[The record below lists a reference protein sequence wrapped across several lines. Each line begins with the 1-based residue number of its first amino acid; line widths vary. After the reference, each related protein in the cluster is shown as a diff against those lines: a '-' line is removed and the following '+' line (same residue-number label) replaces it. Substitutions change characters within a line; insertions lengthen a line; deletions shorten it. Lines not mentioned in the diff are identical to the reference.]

1 MFLPRITHVAAWT
14 IPAGGLWMITEQV
27 AASQNYTS
35 IAIPHE
41 IATAATRYQLF
52 RELEAEHLAVM
63 ARQNLLVDWTPEVR
77 ATVLAAREYVKDA
90 REARVRFREHVRAFV
105 LGYRSVREPLPQV
118 LRHTRSMLQGL
129 ERIGAIRDDQGWLE
143 AEVLE
148 WAIEEFENV
157 S

>member
-1 MFLPRITHVAAWT
+1 MISQPVAAAQSFNPT
-14 IPAGGLWMITEQV
+14 T
-27 AASQNYTS
+27 N
-35 IAIPHE
+35 AIPHE

-63 ARQNLLVDWTPEVR
+63 ARQNLLADWTPEIR

-90 REARVRFREHVRAFV
+90 REARVRFRDLVRSFV
-105 LGYRSVREPLPQV
+105 LAFRSAGEPLPHV
-118 LRHTRSMLQGL
+118 LRQTRSMLHGL
-129 ERIGAIRDDQGWLE
+129 ERIGAIRDEQGWFE
-143 AEVLE
+143 AEILE

>member
-1 MFLPRITHVAAWT
+1 
-14 IPAGGLWMITEQV
+14 MISHQV
-27 AASQNYTS
+27 AAAPSYNPTAN
-35 IAIPHE
+35 AIPHE

-63 ARQNLLVDWTPEVR
+63 ARQNLLVDWTQEVR

-90 REARVRFREHVRAFV
+90 REARVQFRDLVRSFVVAF
-105 LGYRSVREPLPQV
+105 RSAGEPLPQV
-118 LRHTRSMLQGL
+118 LRHTRSMLHGL
-129 ERIGAIRDDQGWLE
+129 ERMGAIRDEQGWFE

>member
-1 MFLPRITHVAAWT
+1 MLSQ
-14 IPAGGLWMITEQV
+14 QV
-27 AASQNYTS
+27 AAAPSYNPT
-35 IAIPHE
+35 AIPHE

-52 RELEAEHLAVM
+52 RELESEHLAVM

-90 REARVRFREHVRAFV
+90 REARIRFRDHVRSFV
-105 LGYRSVREPLPQV
+105 LEFRSAREPLPQV

-129 ERIGAIRDDQGWLE
+129 ERIGAIRDDDGWFE

>member
-1 MFLPRITHVAAWT
+1 
-14 IPAGGLWMITEQV
+14 MISQQV
-27 AASQNYTS
+27 AATPMYTQT
-35 IAIPHE
+35 AIPYE
-41 IATAATRYQLF
+41 IATAATRYQVY
-52 RELEAEHLAVM
+52 RELEAEQLAVM

-77 ATVLAAREYVKDA
+77 ATVLAAREHIKDA
-90 REARVRFREHVRAFV
+90 REARIRFREHIRAFV
-105 LGYRSVREPLPQV
+105 VECRSAHEPLPQM

-129 ERIGAIRDDQGWLE
+129 ERIGAIREDDGWLE